1 MPDAMDGRPSV
12 ARVREHRL
20 LSGCLLASLA
30 LHALALAGLPSFL
43 RETGPPAARVLDV
56 MLVQPE
62 SLPVAPPKTAMSP
75 RVEPRKQQPQP
86 APAQAASRVSKPAL
100 RQADAPPAVPLPR
113 SPAQPETQIE
123 PVPVATQYPAEP
135 PAGGPTPKQAAA
147 ASEPEAP
154 SLPTPPVFNAGY
166 LRNPPPRYPLAARR
180 NGEQGTVTLRVLV
193 SVDGVPASVSVEK
206 TSGSVRL
213 DHAARDTVSSWRFVP
228 ARRGAQPVEAWVLVP
243 IVFRLE
249 GAS

>member
-12 ARVREHRL
+12 ARLREHRL

-30 LHALALAGLPSFL
+30 LHALALAWLPSFL

-56 MLVQPE
+56 VLVQPE
-62 SLPVAPPKTAMSP
+62 PLPVAPPD
-75 RVEPRKQQPQP
+75 VEPQKQQPRP
-86 APAQAASRVSKPAL
+86 APARAASRVSESAL
-100 RQADAPPAVPLPR
+100 RQADAPPVVPLPLP
-113 SPAQPETQIE
+113 PAQPETQIE
-123 PVPVATQYPAEP
+123 PAPVATQYSAGPA
-135 PAGGPTPKQAAA
+135 AGDPTPKQAAA

-180 NGEQGTVTLRVLV
+180 NGEQGTVMLRVLV

-206 TSGSVRL
+206 TSGSARL

-228 ARRGAQPVEAWVLVP
+228 ARRGAQLVEAWVLVP